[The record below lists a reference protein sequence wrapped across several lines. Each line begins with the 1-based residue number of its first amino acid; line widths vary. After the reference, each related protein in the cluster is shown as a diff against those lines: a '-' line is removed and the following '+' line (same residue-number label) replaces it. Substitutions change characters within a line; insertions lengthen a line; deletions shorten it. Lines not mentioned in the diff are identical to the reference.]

1 LNAYNIFFYI
11 IRQRLLQKREDEGT
25 LSLVGNPK
33 GDFVLVVPIDIAE
46 AEVERYFPCATDDV
60 PPPILSSQKGLLS
73 FRLLGKFIGAA
84 WQRLDGT
91 SRGVLQHRAQRFAD
105 DYRAAMEQWH
115 QAKLKREEELREEAF
130 LKEFS
135 SKKERVVLPM
145 VPWRGK
151 MLPKP
156 RTRRKEVSSLVH
168 PVKNNNCTSPKVQ
181 GKVLPPGLLSDETA
195 LPVLQPAP
203 VDEDRER
210 RRAVPDEANA
220 CQKKKM
226 RCSPAPNTPELRSS
240 SPALLLVDPLALC
253 HPPPDVVPLRLHWS
267 DGNVLHF
274 SQEVSQL
281 RSEVSSV
288 ATHTRRANP
297 TIGVS
302 SRTSP
307 SALDP
312 LTGVASTS
320 WWSVE
325 DGRSTGSSSRGA
337 AADQVPLPAE
347 S

>member
-25 LSLVGNPK
+25 LSLVGNLK

-253 HPPPDVVPLRLHWS
+253 HPHPPPPDVVPLPPTY
-267 DGNVLHF
+267 
-274 SQEVSQL
+274 
-281 RSEVSSV
+281 
-288 ATHTRRANP
+288 ARRANP
-297 TIGVS
+297 TLGVS

-312 LTGVASTS
+312 LARHATGVPSTS

-325 DGRSTGSSSRGA
+325 EGRSERSGISSRGA
-337 AADQVPLPAE
+337 AADQVPPPVE